1 MVDRLGKLKPVII
14 DRYYAKVEADK
25 KAAAEGAAA
34 QKAAAAAAKAQQDAA
49 SAAAQKAGAAAKA
62 AATSSAGAR
71 AGGGL
76 LSDSFANL
84 RVAKPRSGGPAYKP
98 QGKAYPTVPTSF
110 ATYVVLG
117 VSMPA
122 TSCSPMPPFPTHCS
136 PAPAP
141 ASASTSAG
149 VSEARLGLSRSLGT
163 SKLRS
168 LQLPADLTALFLA
181 IAEPNT
187 HRKPRGLE
195 TCGILGGK
203 MVHQGQLQGEG

>member
-1 MVDRLGKLKPVII
+1 MDRLGKLKPVII

-71 AGGGL
+71 AGGGS

-84 RVAKPRSGGPAYKP
+84 RVAKPRSGGPTYKP

-122 TSCSPMPPFPTHCS
+122 TVCSFLPPLSQPTAALLLRQRLLVPRLVSVRHALACRGRW
-136 PAPAP
+136 AP
-141 ASASTSAG
+141 ASCAAFSS
-149 VSEARLGLSRSLGT
+149 
-163 SKLRS
+163 
-168 LQLPADLTALFLA
+168 QLT
-181 IAEPNT
+181 
-187 HRKPRGLE
+187 
-195 TCGILGGK
+195 
-203 MVHQGQLQGEG
+203 